1 MHKEIW
7 SWRKECLQD
16 FRYCNVLCVMLS
28 NICFIKNDEELITF
42 ENGFNNSQLDFF
54 LTRVID
60 QATCKV
66 TK

>member
-1 MHKEIW
+1 
-7 SWRKECLQD
+7 
-16 FRYCNVLCVMLS
+16 MLS